1 MFESTY
7 YNKEERANICKGLAG
22 VLFADEDNDEDND
35 ED

>member
-22 VLFADEDNDEDND
+22 VLFADDNDEDND

>member
-22 VLFADEDNDEDND
+22 VLFADDNDEDND
-35 ED
+35 EE